1 MITKT
6 HSFSGS
12 QQITFNS
19 DGFTLNG
26 TLHLPDRP
34 NPPIVIGCHGLLSNS
49 DSPKQIALAKHCN
62 TVGLA
67 FFRFDHRGC
76 GASQG
81 DLRENTSF
89 RGRCRDLWFALNKIQ
104 SLGIVN
110 NRIGFFGSSLGG
122 SVCLQV
128 AGVQNIHAL
137 VTFSAPFRSRLVKI
151 EPFHKNITFDL
162 ADRLEMIKNI
172 HIFHGDADDTV
183 PLSHAH
189 FIYQRVSKPKK
200 LTIQK
205 NGDHRMS
212 DSSHQDAFLVDAVQ
226 WFSKYLQ

>member
-1 MITKT
+1 MMTKIPL
-6 HSFSGS
+6 FSGS
-12 QQITFNS
+12 RQITFKS
-19 DGFTLNG
+19 DGFTLTG
-26 TLHLPDRP
+26 TLHLPDAP

-76 GASQG
+76 GASEG
-81 DLRENTSF
+81 DLRKNTSF
-89 RGRCRDLWFALNKIQ
+89 QGRCRDLEFALNKIQ
-104 SLGIVN
+104 SLGVVN
-110 NRIGFFGSSLGG
+110 NRIGLFGSSLGG
-122 SVCLQV
+122 SVCLQA
-128 AGVQNIHAL
+128 AGCRKIHAI
-137 VTFSAPFRSRLVKI
+137 VTFSAPFRSRLIKI

-162 ADRLEMIKNI
+162 ANKLDMIKNI

-183 PLSHAH
+183 PLSHAR
-189 FIYQRVSKPKK
+189 FIYQRASEPKK

-212 DSSHQDAFLVDAVQ
+212 DSSHQDAFLLDAVD
-226 WFSKYLQ
+226 WFRKYLQ